1 MTSLPTYHYLA
12 GDERFSTV
20 RGLGAISYA
29 PASSAG
35 EENLLCAPEDRLS
48 SEDILVR
55 ELAAGILHLAVTWAE
70 STQFLSDLQRAYE
83 QARINLR
90 WAHTYASLSP
100 TAYFVS
106 TYSALLFKKNHALD
120 NIQTIGLYVG
130 QLRYAASRVRKS
142 LNESILST
150 QTKSRYRSTK
160 HLNSFCLHYELLIKT

>member
-1 MTSLPTYHYLA
+1 VAVIGQNETMTSLPTYHYLA
-12 GDERFSTV
+12 GDARFSTV

-35 EENLLCAPEDRLS
+35 EENLLCVPEDRLS

-106 TYSALLFKKNHALD
+106 THDALLF
-120 NIQTIGLYVG
+120 
-130 QLRYAASRVRKS
+130 
-142 LNESILST
+142 
-150 QTKSRYRSTK
+150 
-160 HLNSFCLHYELLIKT
+160 